1 MKFYNGIEELYSTVS
16 DDEIS
21 DAVSVLVLLWQQQAQ
36 LKAARVQI
44 YVRRG
49 GPNYQK
55 GLAKMR
61 ELGNEIGIPIEVSLR
76 SSNRPVRLHAASL

>member
-1 MKFYNGIEELYSTVS
+1 MFV
-16 DDEIS
+16 
-21 DAVSVLVLLWQQQAQ
+21 QQQSQ

-61 ELGNEIGIPIEVSLR
+61 ELGTEIGIPIEVGHLNSDCLFI
-76 SSNRPVRLHAASL
+76 PHM